1 MFAHCTEWL
10 DLVGVAMVDGLGQLG
25 ILQVLVVLGWYDDQV
40 FAQLPCFP
48 INHPGFD
55 TCLLGKIRLGKHD
68 AMAIFRGTTHS
79 NGLSLKGWIE
89 HHLDRGIEGI
99 QIAV

>member
-1 MFAHCTEWL
+1 MVSYFRYKLTTEWL

-48 INHPGFD
+48 I
-55 TCLLGKIRLGKHD
+55 TL
-68 AMAIFRGTTHS
+68 
-79 NGLSLKGWIE
+79 
-89 HHLDRGIEGI
+89 
-99 QIAV
+99 